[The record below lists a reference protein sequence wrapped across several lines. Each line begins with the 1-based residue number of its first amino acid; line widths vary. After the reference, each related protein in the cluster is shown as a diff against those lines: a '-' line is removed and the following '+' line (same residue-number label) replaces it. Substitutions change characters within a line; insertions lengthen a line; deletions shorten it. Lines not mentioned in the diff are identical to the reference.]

1 MKHCRRDY
9 NKPPSIRDRLEEFG
23 IEMQQWLITI
33 MPDWRGSQWP
43 MMRTKPKDIED
54 ATWGVLRRG
63 GRNGIMLYVIALSWW
78 LTQAHDASSR
88 RQAEAVVEDLAW
100 AVGETVVELG
110 LPVNVQGLMPKM
122 NSIPQKRRRGG
133 RGGSKGGPEKR

>member
-1 MKHCRRDY
+1 MRYSRRDY
-9 NKPPSIRDRLEEFG
+9 NKPPNIQDRLEEFG
-23 IEMQQWLITI
+23 AEMRQWLIMI

-43 MMRTKPKDIED
+43 MVRTKPED

-78 LTQAHDASSR
+78 LTQAHDASSE

-100 AVGETVVELG
+100 AVGETVIELG
-110 LPVNVQGLMPKM
+110 LPANVQEIIPKV
-122 NSIPQKRRRGG
+122 NSVVPQKRRSGG
-133 RGGSKGGPEKR
+133 RRGSAKR